1 MAKVALVSGANKG
14 IGFACVRALCKQL
27 KDDNAVYLTARNP
40 ELGKK
45 AVADL
50 EKEGLKPR
58 FHQLD
63 ITDQRSVEALRDHV
77 KKEHGG
83 LDIVIN
89 NAGFAFRLDDK
100 ASAAEQ
106 AAVSC
111 QVNYFGTARVF
122 DVLSPILRPHS
133 EYASYSKKF
142 YCRVVNVSSMTAKG
156 VLKRLD
162 PELKKEFQ
170 NTSTRN
176 EVDMLVKRYIEL
188 MASGEAEK
196 YGFTTV
202 SNCGFSK
209 LGLCALTRVQNSDMQ
224 KDLNRPGI
232 NVYSVC
238 PGYVATDMS
247 SYKGPKTPDEGADTL
262 IWLALQPQGTTM
274 GSGEFFADRKVI
286 SLL

>member
-133 EYASYSKKF
+133 
-142 YCRVVNVSSMTAKG
+142 RVVNVSSMTAKG

-202 SNCGFSK
+202 SNYGFSK